1 MLFEHSKMQK
11 LSTCWAKEA
20 WRDSWKHWQ
29 SFGYVVAA
37 QIGCD
42 VLVLAI
48 AILSIKTFKISYPHK
63 YWCFLS
69 ISKCKNYLLA
79 ELKKNRET
87 IENIGRVWV
96 CCGFSNRW
104 WCFGPCYCHIVNK
117 NFQNIISPQVLM
129 LLEHFKMQK
138 LSIWWANKAWRDSRK
153 HWQSFGYVVAAQM
166 GCDVLVLAIAIL
178 LIKNFKISYLHKYW
192 CFLSILKCKSYLL
205 AELKKL
211 EETLESIDRVLGMLW
226 LLK

>member
-48 AILSIKTFKISYPHK
+48 AILSIITFKISYPHK
-63 YWCFLS
+63 YWCSLS
-69 ISKCKNYLLA
+69 ISKCKNYLLV

-87 IENIGRVWV
+87 IENNG
-96 CCGFSNRW
+96 
-104 WCFGPCYCHIVNK
+104 H
-117 NFQNIISPQVLM
+117 
-129 LLEHFKMQK
+129 
-138 LSIWWANKAWRDSRK
+138 
-153 HWQSFGYVVAAQM
+153 SFGYVVASQI
-166 GCDVLVLAIAIL
+166 GCDVLVLVIAIL
-178 LIKNFKISYLHKYW
+178 SIKIFKISYLHKYW
-192 CFLSILKCKSYLL
+192 CFLSISKCKSYLL
-205 AELKKL
+205 VVLQYL
-211 EETLESIDRVLGMLW
+211 GETLESIDRVSGMLW
-226 LLK
+226 LLKWVVMFWSLLLPYCQ

>member
-48 AILSIKTFKISYPHK
+48 A
-63 YWCFLS
+63 
-69 ISKCKNYLLA
+69 
-79 ELKKNRET
+79 
-87 IENIGRVWV
+87 
-96 CCGFSNRW
+96 
-104 WCFGPCYCHIVNK
+104 HIVNK

-129 LLEHFKMQK
+129 LFEQFKMQK
-138 LSIWWANKAWRDSRK
+138 LSSSWAKEA
-153 HWQSFGYVVAAQM
+153 
-166 GCDVLVLAIAIL
+166 
-178 LIKNFKISYLHKYW
+178 
-192 CFLSILKCKSYLL
+192 
-205 AELKKL
+205 
-211 EETLESIDRVLGMLW
+211 
-226 LLK
+226 